1 MLMGLLKWLIVLFIL
16 SIIALLVLPVSSLH
30 AIFQFAGSIFSSL
43 SSTLSSKL
51 NASLQSNSIS
61 HTAAPNTIHII
72 NDTLP
77 SILSPNHT
85 AAKHPPQVVIQNS
98 S

>member
-1 MLMGLLKWLIVLFIL
+1 MGLLKWLVIFFIL
-16 SIIALLVLPVSSLH
+16 AIIALLVLPVPVLH
-30 AIFQFAGSIFSSL
+30 GIFSFIGSVF
-43 SSTLSSKL
+43 SKL
-51 NASLQSNSIS
+51 FNAISYKLGASLTNNTPSN
-61 HTAAPNTIHII
+61 AAQPNTIHII

-85 AAKHPPQVVIQNS
+85 AAKHPSQVVIQNS

>member
-1 MLMGLLKWLIVLFIL
+1 MGLLKWLVVFFIL
-16 SIIALLVLPVSSLH
+16 AIIALLVLPVPVLH
-30 AIFQFAGSIFSSL
+30 AIFSFIGSIFSKLFNAVSY
-43 SSTLSSKL
+43 KL
-51 NASLQSNSIS
+51 NASLVNNSTS
-61 HTAAPNTIHII
+61 HAAQPNTIHII

-85 AAKHPPQVVIQNS
+85 AVKHPSQVVIQNS